1 MTRLFVLCAI
11 MTLSCGESLPPSALT
26 SDSSISLDVE
36 ADSGGSLNEV
46 KGDTTPQSVE
56 ACPAIDLANGEHKD
70 LYYHNIKSMPST
82 DGLNFDKND
91 TILLDHAS
99 VPEGVIRPNG
109 DVWVY
114 FVSGQPGQHA
124 LFIAKQLAN
133 GTLETFD
140 CVRIDGAING
150 NAVDPD
156 VVLLDDGRTRM
167 FFFEGWFVGGKKE
180 DSHPFYSAISE
191 DGIHFTLEHKV
202 LEVDGGGTDPTV
214 ARLDGESWL
223 MAIAFVDSVLLA
235 KSEDGKTFTLTGQ
248 SLPKGIPELA
258 RFDDG
263 LLRLYIASR
272 EGLLIHRSEDLGQ
285 SWTEEKV
292 VPMGGADPSLIQR
305 GPNEWTLFYKGF
317 SPKN

>member
-1 MTRLFVLCAI
+1 MLRPLIFCAI
-11 MTLSCGESLPPSALT
+11 MTVSCA
-26 SDSSISLDVE
+26 E
-36 ADSGGSLNEV
+36 ADPTATIPP
-46 KGDTTPQSVE
+46 DTSTSQDLEASEEDRISDRKDVQRTIE
-56 ACPAIDLANGEHKD
+56 ACPVVDRTNRQHKD
-70 LYYHNIKSMPST
+70 LYYHHIKSMPSI

-91 TILLDHAS
+91 EILLDHAS
-99 VPEGVIRPNG
+99 VPEGIVRPNG

-114 FVSGQPGQHA
+114 FVSGKPGQHA
-124 LFIAKQLAN
+124 LFIAKQTKD

-156 VVLLDDGRTRM
+156 LVLLDDGRTRM
-167 FFFEGWFVGGKKE
+167 FFFQGWFVGGKKE

-214 ARLDGESWL
+214 TQLNDDTWL
-223 MAIAFVDSVLLA
+223 MAIAFVDSVLIA
-235 KSEDGKTFTLTGQ
+235 SSEDGKSFSLTGQ

-258 RFDDG
+258 RFEDG

-272 EGLLIHRSEDLGQ
+272 EGLLIHRSDDQGKTWNQ
-285 SWTEEKV
+285 EKV

-317 SPKN
+317 SPQN